1 MGLRRT
7 ESGISFFESVNERRA
22 RMEAWWARADRQA
35 KDLEKELRKLD
46 RRFRVV
52 FIDPE
57 AANNKP
63 EARAPG
69 VIPGRWHLKLMTS
82 TINHYFVLAG
92 PNGEYRDPELGVVE
106 EMKRRDL
113 WRRGALEKIRADE
126 EVELARRKRQEETEA
141 EARIEQTA
149 AAYRAAKRVPGD
161 GGEHRRFDR
170 KGEAGDHPYAG
181 GVSFP
186 KTSEGGVLLPAGVE
200 P

>member
-7 ESGISFFESVNERRA
+7 ASGISFFESLNERRA

-46 RRFRVV
+46 PRFRVV

-69 VIPGRWHLKLMTS
+69 VTPGRWHLKLVTS
-82 TINHYFVLAG
+82 SINHYFVLAG
-92 PNGEYRDPELGVVE
+92 PNGEYRDPELAVVD
-106 EMKRRDL
+106 EMKKRDL
-113 WRRGALEKIRADE
+113 WRRGALEEIRANE
-126 EVELARRKRQEETEA
+126 EKELKAQRRQEITEG
-141 EARIEQTA
+141 EARVEQTA

-161 GGEHRRFDR
+161 GGEHRNHAR
-170 KGEAGDHPYAG
+170 KRRGEGLGA
-181 GVSFP
+181 S
-186 KTSEGGVLLPAGVE
+186 KGGVLLPSGVRV
-200 P
+200 